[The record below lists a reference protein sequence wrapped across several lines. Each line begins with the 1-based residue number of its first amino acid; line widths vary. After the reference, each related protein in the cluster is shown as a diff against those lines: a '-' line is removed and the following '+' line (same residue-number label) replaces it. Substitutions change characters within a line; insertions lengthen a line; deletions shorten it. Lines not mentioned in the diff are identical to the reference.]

1 MQAPYTVFRY
11 LWDMTKDTILVIEPD
26 FSGHRWRYAEW
37 TAQACVDAGYQCV
50 IVTASANAT
59 HPLAQRLAAGNGTD
73 ASADLQISFVD
84 PPADAG
90 PPGIGSLSYV
100 RFFRHFQHSYRTV
113 SREYRVVQVV
123 VPYVDYFFHAL
134 PLLGSPFGATP
145 WLGITM
151 RATFHHHEAGVRA
164 PRRALVNALKGQLFR
179 HAIRTAGLK
188 TLLTIDP
195 TLADWCA
202 SHPEPGAASVQYLAD
217 PCPEAEP
224 LDPWDARE
232 QLGLAAYGQFVLV
245 YGAISERKGI
255 FELVEALA
263 ARDDAPTLVI
273 AGAQDMDVR
282 AALRKALA
290 QLTPQPVVLDR
301 FIDTDT
307 EQALFSAC
315 DVIWLGYKG
324 HYGMSGVLVQ
334 AYRFGKPLI
343 ATADGLIGWFCRDGE
358 LGPVIDEL
366 APDPINQ
373 ALDTL
378 LGQEWQRPA
387 AANGP
392 HLLERNTLAHFKQT
406 LQSALFE
413 SPKVWAASEGRH
425 GAATT

>member
-1 MQAPYTVFRY
+1 
-11 LWDMTKDTILVIEPD
+11 MTKDTVLVIEPD

-37 TAQACVDAGYQCV
+37 AAQACIGAGYQCV

-59 HPLAQRLAAGNGTD
+59 HPLAQRLVAGNGTD
-73 ASADLQISFVD
+73 ATADLQISFVD

-90 PPGIGSLSYV
+90 RPGLGSLSYV
-100 RFFRHFQHSYRTV
+100 RFFRHFQHIYRTI
-113 SREYRVVQVV
+113 SREYHVVQVV
-123 VPYVDYFFHAL
+123 VPYVDYFFYAL
-134 PLLGSPFGATP
+134 PVLGSPFGSTP

-164 PRRALVNALKGQLFR
+164 PRRPLVNAVKGQLFR
-179 HAIRTAGLK
+179 RAIRTSGLK

-202 SHPEPGAASVQYLAD
+202 QSPASGAGPGAAPVRYLAD
-217 PCPEAEP
+217 PCPEAAP
-224 LDPWDARE
+224 LDPWAARE

-255 FELVEALA
+255 FELVDALA

-282 AALRKALA
+282 SPLLRALT
-290 QLTPQPVVLDR
+290 QLTPAPVVMDR

-315 DVIWLGYKG
+315 DIIWLGYKG

-366 APDPINQ
+366 TPDAINQ

-378 LGQEWQRPA
+378 LEQDWQRPA
-387 AANGP
+387 TANGA
-392 HLLERNTLAHFKQT
+392 HLLERNTLAQFKQT
-406 LQSALFE
+406 LQSALLE
-413 SPKVWAASEGRH
+413 SPKLWTASECQP

>member
-1 MQAPYTVFRY
+1 
-11 LWDMTKDTILVIEPD
+11 MTKDTILVIEPD

-37 TAQACVDAGYQCV
+37 TGEACVEAGYQCV
-50 IVTASANAT
+50 IVTTSANAT

-84 PPADAG
+84 PPADASR
-90 PPGIGSLSYV
+90 PGLGSLSYV
-100 RFFRHFQHSYRTV
+100 RFFRHFQHVYQTV

-123 VPYVDYFFHAL
+123 VPYIDYFFYAL
-134 PLLGSPFGATP
+134 PLLGSPFGSTP

-164 PRRALVNALKGQLFR
+164 PRRPLVNALKAQLFR
-179 HAIRTAGLK
+179 RAIRTRGLK

-202 SHPEPGAASVQYLAD
+202 NHPEPGAAPVQYLAD
-217 PCPEAEP
+217 PCPEMAP
-224 LDPWDARE
+224 LDAWNARE

-255 FELVEALA
+255 FELVDALA

-273 AGAQDMDVR
+273 AGAQDMVVR
-282 AALRKALA
+282 APLLKALT
-290 QLTPQPVVLDR
+290 QLSTAPVVMDR

-343 ATADGLIGWFCRDGE
+343 ATADGLIGWFCRNGE
-358 LGPVIDEL
+358 LGPVLDEL
-366 APDPINQ
+366 SSDSINQ

-378 LGQEWQRPA
+378 LVQDWQRPGT
-387 AANGP
+387 ANGP
-392 HLLERNTLAHFKQT
+392 HLLERNTLAHFKQS
-406 LQSALFE
+406 LQSALLE
-413 SPKVWAASEGRH
+413 SPKVWTASECRP